1 MTDRPAPTGRF
12 ALLVD
17 DGGQTRRFALPDGRS
32 LVGRAKDCH
41 IVIDHTSVSRVH
53 AALVVSGDAITLVDL
68 RSRNRTLLNGDP
80 IEEASVAP
88 DDVVTF
94 GSVLATVRLA
104 GEETTGLVK
113 PTAVRPLGF
122 PDANSTSSIDA
133 PRLIRL
139 LSEVGRA
146 LVGTLSLEEILSRVI
161 DLLFA
166 NVRAE
171 RVCVLMTDRA
181 TGALTPAVARR
192 ADGGDVD
199 GPMTSQTAI
208 DTAVEQRLAI
218 MAIDARID
226 RRFGGAESIQVSHI
240 SSLMCAPLF
249 SGERLMG
256 ALYADSG
263 RANEFSEGD
272 LELFT
277 SLANYAAVAIAQ
289 ATLADQLA
297 EERRRRERLQ
307 RYHSPAV
314 VDRILAHQIDDAL
327 LAAEER
333 EISVLF
339 ADIVEFTTMAES
351 MRPAEVAALLNV
363 FLARTADAIFAEQ
376 GTIDKFLGDAI
387 LAVFGAPLEQPD
399 HALRAVRA
407 AQAMRRIVAAM
418 NAEGTF
424 PALRV
429 RYAINSGMAIAGDIG
444 PAKQAGYTVLGDV
457 VNIGA
462 RLKSAA
468 APDQVVVS
476 RATYDRLGT
485 SIPATVLGEFTVRGR
500 QGKVEVPIHRP
511 IGPPTRDGAGGTR
524 MPLSIERRMMSADIS
539 QIGPAISFALS
550 STWSSA
556 FTKQSISDFGGDQ
569 GRRAVEHIAVVARGL
584 RHHAVMLHQRHDDA
598 LCRRSRRP
606 CRTPASRPSSAAS
619 VRGSPKRTRD
629 ERPLPADLGDELVPL
644 LQLRQPFQQQR
655 AHPRRILD
663 QSPSSSSTC
672 SVASPAT
679 MARLLASNVEKWIAQ
694 LSMLSTDLLEDAAP
708 HQRGADRHEAAAQRL
723 RQADHVGLE
732 IPVLG
737 GQELARAAEAGLHL
751 VEHEQRAVEPAQLL
765 RARQV
770 LVAAAR
776 RSRPRPGSARR

>member
-1 MTDRPAPTGRF
+1 MTDRPAAAGRF

-17 DGGQTRRFALPDGRS
+17 DQGQTHRYVLADGRS
-32 LVGRAKDCH
+32 LVGRAKDCT

-68 RSRNRTLLNGDP
+68 RSRNRTLLNGEP
-80 IEEASVAP
+80 IEEASVVP

-94 GSVLATVRLA
+94 GSVPATVTLA
-104 GEETTGLVK
+104 AEETTTLAK
-113 PTAVRPLGF
+113 PKAVRPLGAF
-122 PDANSTSSIDA
+122 PDADSTSAIEA

-146 LVGTLSLEEILSRVI
+146 LVGTLSLEEILTRVV

-166 NVRAE
+166 NIRAE

-181 TGALTPAVARR
+181 TGELSPAVARR
-192 ADGGDVD
+192 ADGGGVD
-199 GPMTSQTAI
+199 GPMTSKTAI

-226 RRFGGAESIQVSHI
+226 RRFDGAESIQVSPI

-249 SGERLMG
+249 SGDRLMG

-277 SLANYAAVAIAQ
+277 ALANYAAVAIAQ

-297 EERRRRERLQ
+297 EERQRRERLQ

-314 VDRILAHQIDDAL
+314 VDRILARQIDGAP

-351 MRPAEVAALLNV
+351 MRPAEVAALLNT
-363 FLARTADAIFAEQ
+363 FLARTADAIFAEE

-407 AQAMRRIVAAM
+407 AQAMRRIVAVM
-418 NAEGTF
+418 NADGTF
-424 PALRV
+424 PPVRV
-429 RYAINSGMAIAGDIG
+429 RYAINSGVAIAGDIG
-444 PAKQAGYTVLGDV
+444 PAKRQEYTVLGDV

-462 RLKSAA
+462 RLKAAA

-485 SIPATVLGEFTVRGR
+485 PIPATVLGEFTVRGR
-500 QGKVEVPIHRP
+500 QGKVEV
-511 IGPPTRDGAGGTR
+511 
-524 MPLSIERRMMSADIS
+524 LSID
-539 QIGPAISFALS
+539 P
-550 STWSSA
+550 
-556 FTKQSISDFGGDQ
+556 
-569 GRRAVEHIAVVARGL
+569 
-584 RHHAVMLHQRHDDA
+584 
-598 LCRRSRRP
+598 
-606 CRTPASRPSSAAS
+606 
-619 VRGSPKRTRD
+619 
-629 ERPLPADLGDELVPL
+629 
-644 LQLRQPFQQQR
+644 
-655 AHPRRILD
+655 
-663 QSPSSSSTC
+663 
-672 SVASPAT
+672 
-679 MARLLASNVEKWIAQ
+679 
-694 LSMLSTDLLEDAAP
+694 
-708 HQRGADRHEAAAQRL
+708 
-723 RQADHVGLE
+723 
-732 IPVLG
+732 
-737 GQELARAAEAGLHL
+737 
-751 VEHEQRAVEPAQLL
+751 
-765 RARQV
+765 
-770 LVAAAR
+770 
-776 RSRPRPGSARR
+776 